1 MSNIRG
7 LKTHKCPFWFTG
19 TGNIEDEGFLI
30 NNTHSIKDDAHDD
43 YTFSPGG
50 SISPTSPP
58 PAKHE
63 TVSGVHQEP
72 ADGSGSGFSG
82 DHYGGDTWFWKPTAN
97 SHGPGVFGKSESSF
111 EVLPPPDLEEAE
123 DDDEAEMAIEFE
135 KPTIEEDLF
144 GTVAVESTTPLPV
157 WITSVPT
164 SDESMLEGSLEE
176 PFFDSVLIV
185 PHTSSLP
192 YSTTSEAVAFS
203 PEDLSDVELSVEAS
217 SVYEVDSVTQ
227 PYNYLT
233 GSTDSPEHENSN
245 NEAPVFAG
253 PTDTVV
259 SFQEPYREIEIT
271 TKPGIDLFTTGF
283 NFEDATKGSEGY
295 NVQEESEIPPPL
307 LEDEEAPTFADVQL
321 VTVSSYGTVTEEPA
335 EVEEFTEKSALIL
348 PDSED
353 QDELDILEERHI
365 STTLI
370 TTLPFVEHIGD
381 LAVDEVMVAT
391 TTTAAPVFAS
401 SESTVLEGNI
411 VLSPEKDSPFTRVSD
426 SAPED
431 EDLLFQEDPKHEDID
446 DAPMPN
452 QGSEAPPLESPVIF
466 LNKSEGVLVETIEEL
481 PGTPLQEEV
490 KDTTYRNISEP
501 ELANDLPETTGGG
514 QEVKNSSGV
523 EIQPFEQDVSDVPE
537 IDLSFDLFQY
547 GNVATEGDSSGFS
560 SGAQGS
566 DLEALALPTRPG
578 RALTVFF
585 SLRVTNM
592 PFSMNLFNK
601 SSNEYKALEQQ
612 FLQLV
617 RIQ

>member
-1 MSNIRG
+1 MSNIRA

-30 NNTHSIKDDAHDD
+30 NNTHSIKDDTHDD

-50 SISPTSPP
+50 SAAPTSPP
-58 PAKHE
+58 PVKHE
-63 TVSGVHQEP
+63 TVSEVLQEP
-72 ADGSGSGFSG
+72 GDGSGSGFSG
-82 DHYGGDTWFWKPTAN
+82 DHYGGDAWSRKPMAN

-135 KPTIEEDLF
+135 KPNIEEDLF
-144 GTVAVESTTPLPV
+144 DTVAVEPTNPLPV
-157 WITSVPT
+157 WTSVPT

-185 PHTSSLP
+185 PHASGLP

-203 PEDLSDVELSVEAS
+203 PEDLSDVELFS
-217 SVYEVDSVTQ
+217 STSSDYEVDSVTQ

-233 GSTDSPEHENSN
+233 GSTDSSEHKTSN
-245 NEAPVFAG
+245 YEAPVFAG
-253 PTDTVV
+253 PSDTVV
-259 SFQEPYREIEIT
+259 SFQEPYKEIEMT
-271 TKPGIDLFTTGF
+271 TKPGIDLFTNGF
-283 NFEDATKGSEGY
+283 NFEDATKVSEGF

-307 LEDEEAPTFADVQL
+307 PEDDEAPTFAEVQL

-335 EVEEFTEKSALIL
+335 GVEEFTEKSTLIL

-365 STTLI
+365 PTTLI
-370 TTLPFVEHIGD
+370 TTLPFVEHIED
-381 LAVDEVMVAT
+381 LDIDEVMVAT
-391 TTTAAPVFAS
+391 TTTAAPVFTS
-401 SESTVLEGNI
+401 SESTVLESNI

-431 EDLLFQEDPKHEDID
+431 EDSLFQEDPKHEEID

-466 LNKSEGVLVETIEEL
+466 LNKSEGVLVETVEEL
-481 PGTPLQEEV
+481 PGTPLQGDI

-501 ELANDLPETTGGG
+501 ELANDLPKTTGGG
-514 QEVKNSSGV
+514 QEVKNSSLV
-523 EIQPFEQDVSDVPE
+523 EIQPFEQDFSDVPE

-547 GNVATEGDSSGFS
+547 GNVAMEGDSSGFS

-601 SSNEYKALEQQ
+601 SSDEYKALEQR

>member
-1 MSNIRG
+1 M
-7 LKTHKCPFWFTG
+7 
-19 TGNIEDEGFLI
+19 
-30 NNTHSIKDDAHDD
+30 
-43 YTFSPGG
+43 
-50 SISPTSPP
+50 
-58 PAKHE
+58 KHE
-63 TVSGVHQEP
+63 TVSEVLQEP

-82 DHYGGDTWFWKPTAN
+82 DNYGGDTWFWKPMAN
-97 SHGPGVFGKSESSF
+97 SHGPGVFGNSDSSF

-135 KPTIEEDLF
+135 KPTIEDLF
-144 GTVAVESTTPLPV
+144 GTEAVESTNPLPV

-164 SDESMLEGSLEE
+164 SDESVLEGSLEE
-176 PFFDSVLIV
+176 PVFDSVLIF
-185 PHTSSLP
+185 PHTSGLP
-192 YSTTSEAVAFS
+192 YPTTSEALAFS
-203 PEDLSDVELSVEAS
+203 PDDLSDVELSVEAFS
-217 SVYEVDSVTQ
+217 IYEVDSVTQ

-233 GSTDSPEHENSN
+233 GSTDSPEPDTSN
-245 NEAPVFAG
+245 YEAPVFAG
-253 PTDTVV
+253 PTDTLV
-259 SFQEPYREIEIT
+259 SFQEPYKEIEIT
-271 TKPGIDLFTTGF
+271 TKPGIDLFTTGL
-283 NFEDATKGSEGY
+283 NFEDVTKVSEGF

-321 VTVSSYGTVTEEPA
+321 VTISSYGTMTEELA
-335 EVEEFTEKSALIL
+335 EVEEFTEKPTLIL

-353 QDELDILEERHI
+353 QDELDILETRHI
-365 STTLI
+365 STTLK

-381 LAVDEVMVAT
+381 LVVDEVMVAT

-401 SESTVLEGNI
+401 SESTGLEGNI

-431 EDLLFQEDPKHEDID
+431 EDLVLQEHPKHEDID
-446 DAPMPN
+446 DVPTPN
-452 QGSEAPPLESPVIF
+452 QGSEAPLLESPVIF

-501 ELANDLPETTGGG
+501 ELANDLPKTTGGG
-514 QEVKNSSGV
+514 QEVKNSSVV
-523 EIQPFEQDVSDVPE
+523 EIQPFEQDFSDVPG

-547 GNVATEGDSSGFS
+547 GNVAMEGDSSGFS

-601 SSNEYKALEQQ
+601 SSDEYKALEQQ

>member
-1 MSNIRG
+1 M
-7 LKTHKCPFWFTG
+7 
-19 TGNIEDEGFLI
+19 
-30 NNTHSIKDDAHDD
+30 
-43 YTFSPGG
+43 
-50 SISPTSPP
+50 PTSPP
-58 PAKHE
+58 PVKHE
-63 TVSGVHQEP
+63 TVSEVLQEP

-82 DHYGGDTWFWKPTAN
+82 DNYGGDTWFWKPMAN
-97 SHGPGVFGKSESSF
+97 SHGPGVKSDSSF

-144 GTVAVESTTPLPV
+144 GTVAVESTNPLPV

-185 PHTSSLP
+185 PHTSGLP
-192 YSTTSEAVAFS
+192 YPTTSEALAFS
-203 PEDLSDVELSVEAS
+203 PEDLSDVELSVEAF

-233 GSTDSPEHENSN
+233 GSTDSPEPDTSN
-245 NEAPVFAG
+245 YEAPVFAG

-259 SFQEPYREIEIT
+259 SFQEPYKEIEIT

-283 NFEDATKGSEGY
+283 NIENVTKVSEDF

-321 VTVSSYGTVTEEPA
+321 VTISSYGTMTEEPA
-335 EVEEFTEKSALIL
+335 EVGEFTEKPTIL

-353 QDELDILEERHI
+353 QNELDILEERHI

-381 LAVDEVMVAT
+381 LVVDEVIVAT

-401 SESTVLEGNI
+401 SESTGLEDNI

-431 EDLLFQEDPKHEDID
+431 EDLVFQEHPKHEDID

-452 QGSEAPPLESPVIF
+452 QGSEAPLLESPVIF

-501 ELANDLPETTGGG
+501 ELANDLPKTTVGG
-514 QEVKNSSGV
+514 QEVKNSSVV
-523 EIQPFEQDVSDVPE
+523 EIQPFEQDFSDVPG

-547 GNVATEGDSSGFS
+547 GNVAMEGDSSGFS

-592 PFSMNLFNK
+592 LFSMNLFNK
-601 SSNEYKALEQQ
+601 SSDEYKALEQQ